1 MLTLN
6 SKGANWGS
14 KYKLYLFAHEKHT
27 HAVFLKY
34 IRSFLIDLLRL
45 HDTSGCQTG
54 WTTGWM
60 FVYTMQPV
68 VQPVWQP
75 AVLCTRGFNDH
86 ARKDFAAMSFLCCG
100 KCVQPVILWVA
111 RHRYCQYLLSVN
123 SLDKSIFFDYNFDQL
138 NPAWPFE
145 SGMAACFIQFLRRRI
160 SWTQIFHKVG

>member
-123 SLDKSIFFDYNFDQL
+123 SLDKSIFSTTIL
-138 NPAWPFE
+138 
-145 SGMAACFIQFLRRRI
+145 I
-160 SWTQIFHKVG
+160 SWILRGRLSLAWQLASYSSWGGGFLEHRYFTR